1 MDDLYKLLN
10 DFERKLEKL
19 RKEGDLTTQAPE
31 LFREFSAEV
40 ERRVRGDRRKS
51 KRCGPDRRSESL
63 EKRRD

>member
-19 RKEGDLTTQAPE
+19 RKEGDLTTQAPQ

-40 ERRVRGDRRKS
+40 DRRIRGDRRKS
-51 KRCGPDRRSESL
+51 KRCGPDRRSGSP
-63 EKRRD
+63 EKPRN